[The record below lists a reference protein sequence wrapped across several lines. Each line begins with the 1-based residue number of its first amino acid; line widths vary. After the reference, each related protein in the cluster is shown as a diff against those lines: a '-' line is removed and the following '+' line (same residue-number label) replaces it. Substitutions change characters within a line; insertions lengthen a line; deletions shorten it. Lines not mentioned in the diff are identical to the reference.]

1 MKQLGKAMKT
11 YLNITFLFFALLATV
26 GAQTLEDGINQ
37 MRNEN
42 YAEARRIF
50 QSLISSDPK
59 AAEPYFYMGES
70 YFELENLDSARVY
83 YQKGVEANSRGGIN
97 YVGLG
102 KLFWE
107 DNKKVEARDN
117 FDRAEKL
124 GKGKDWRV
132 PFEIGRAYL
141 YSEDRKIDIAI
152 EKLELAKDL
161 SRTLPE
167 VWSVLGDAY
176 MESNQGGKAANA
188 YSYVLEQLKIE
199 SPEIYRKRGDLFVRS
214 KTYELAIE
222 NFEKAIAIDPNYA
235 PAYRSLIDVYQNYLN
250 KYDKVTPL
258 LKKYTTLVGDDL
270 EARTRYI
277 GFLFR
282 QAKDYDNVVIEA
294 DKLLQKDKNIY
305 QAYRW
310 KGYALV
316 ELKRSEEALATMKAF
331 FEKVGTNRLYFTD
344 YDYFARAAADNKQ
357 IELAAEKLRAAL
369 ELDIAKAE
377 VYDRIAKM
385 YYDNKMFKEAAAA
398 YKDKMAN
405 VDPVSTDYFYLGYSL
420 FVLRDYEAADEN
432 LAVVTELLPDYLAGW
447 VIRAKCNEFL
457 DPDLELLKAKPFHE
471 KIIELAAG
479 DNRRYGTDLINAHR
493 YLAFEAFKRNSNED
507 AKVHFEKM
515 VEIGNLDT
523 KKFRNNLIEAHK
535 SLGYIYLQGNTK
547 EDKMK
552 AKENYEKVLEF
563 DPENADAKEA
573 LEYIKKS

>member
-222 NFEKAIAIDPNYA
+222 NF
-235 PAYRSLIDVYQNYLN
+235 R
-250 KYDKVTPL
+250 
-258 LKKYTTLVGDDL
+258 
-270 EARTRYI
+270 
-277 GFLFR
+277 
-282 QAKDYDNVVIEA
+282 
-294 DKLLQKDKNIY
+294 
-305 QAYRW
+305 
-310 KGYALV
+310 
-316 ELKRSEEALATMKAF
+316 
-331 FEKVGTNRLYFTD
+331 
-344 YDYFARAAADNKQ
+344 
-357 IELAAEKLRAAL
+357 
-369 ELDIAKAE
+369 
-377 VYDRIAKM
+377 
-385 YYDNKMFKEAAAA
+385 
-398 YKDKMAN
+398 
-405 VDPVSTDYFYLGYSL
+405 
-420 FVLRDYEAADEN
+420 
-432 LAVVTELLPDYLAGW
+432 
-447 VIRAKCNEFL
+447 
-457 DPDLELLKAKPFHE
+457 
-471 KIIELAAG
+471 
-479 DNRRYGTDLINAHR
+479 
-493 YLAFEAFKRNSNED
+493 
-507 AKVHFEKM
+507 
-515 VEIGNLDT
+515 
-523 KKFRNNLIEAHK
+523 K
-535 SLGYIYLQGNTK
+535 SHSY
-547 EDKMK
+547 
-552 AKENYEKVLEF
+552 
-563 DPENADAKEA
+563 
-573 LEYIKKS
+573 

>member
-1 MKQLGKAMKT
+1 MNT
-11 YLNITFLFFALLATV
+11 YFNAVLFILVTLTNAV
-26 GAQTLEDGINQ
+26 AQNLDEGIQ
-37 MRNEN
+37 KWKNEN

-50 QSLISSDPK
+50 QSLIASDSK
-59 AAEPYFYMGES
+59 VAEPYFYLGET
-70 YFELENLDSARVY
+70 YYELENLDSARFY
-83 YQKGVEANSRGGIN
+83 YQKGVEASPRGGIN

-107 DNKKVEARDN
+107 DNKKVEAREQ

-124 GKGKDWRV
+124 AKGKDWRV
-132 PFEIGRAYL
+132 PFEIGRTYL
-141 YSEDRKIDIAI
+141 YSEDKKLDIAI

-199 SPEIYRKRGDLFVRS
+199 SPEIYRKRGELFLRS
-214 KTYELAIE
+214 KTYDLAIE

-258 LKKYTTLVGDDL
+258 LKKYTSLVGDDL

-282 QAKDYDNVVIEA
+282 QAKDYENVVIEA

-310 KGYALV
+310 KGYAQV
-316 ELKRSEEALATMKAF
+316 ELKRSAEALETMKLF
-331 FEKVGTNRLYFTD
+331 FDKAAGTRFYFSD
-344 YDYFARAAADNKQ
+344 YDYYARAAADNKQ

-369 ELDIAKAE
+369 QLEIAKDE

-385 YYDNKMFKEAAAA
+385 YYDSKMFKEAIVA
-398 YKDKMAN
+398 YKEKMEN

-420 FVLRDYEAADEN
+420 FATRDYENADKEMSQ
-432 LAVVTELLPDYLAGW
+432 VTELLPEYLAGW

-457 DPDLELLKAKPFHE
+457 DPNLDLMLAKPFHE
-471 KIIELAAG
+471 KVVQLAAS
-479 DNRRYGTDLINAHR
+479 DTRRYASDLMNAHR
-493 YLAFEAFKRNSNED
+493 YLAFAAFKLNVLDE
-507 AKVHFEKM
+507 AKIQSEKM
-515 VEIGNLDT
+515 VEIGLLDT
-523 KKFRNNLIEAHK
+523 KKFRSNLIEAYK
-535 SLGYIYLQGNTK
+535 SLGYIYSQSKTR
-547 EDKMK
+547 EDKAK
-552 AKENYEKVLEF
+552 AKEYYESLLAI
-563 DPENADAKEA
+563 DPENEDAKGG
-573 LEYIKKS
+573 LEYLKAN